1 MYNMGP
7 LNAVFGLVFFL
18 HTMESLWRYSELWM
32 SFFLDLF
39 QCCCF
44 FEKHW
49 DCTDSLYFLY
59 FQHTLFIAILSSCDK
74 IPIIP

>member
-1 MYNMGP
+1 MHNMGP
-7 LNAVFGLVFFL
+7 LNELCLFVCFTYNGIIVAI
-18 HTMESLWRYSELWM
+18 SELWM

-49 DCTDSLYFLY
+49 DCADSLYFLY

>member
-7 LNAVFGLVFFL
+7 LNELFVWFL
-18 HTMESLWRYSELWM
+18 QTVESLWRYSELGM

-44 FEKHW
+44 FEKRW

-59 FQHTLFIAILSSCDK
+59 FQRTLFIAILSSCDK